1 LSGIPLSSDAEEAGE
16 FETLEERIVKT
27 KRDQDN
33 ETRVSIRLEAWQVNL
48 SELISMRL
56 GSNKA
61 EIHNRAF
68 VQGVKIIREE
78 IGWSRIDELF
88 TMREIVAVLTTVL
101 IEDLDASADMQSYLH
116 GHTMELNDTP
126 QGELMDSSK
135 VPVQKSVTSELEENF
150 ADRMNMKLAQLN
162 RIVIGAGLKTSENA
176 QPQHE
181 HYADEMVSSFKQGV
195 EDAEKLLE
203 RYFYRMM
210 SMSAPLGVSVDRET
224 MDDINTFIEYMEGD
238 KKDVCEK
245 LADQIEVDD

>member
-16 FETLEERIVKT
+16 FETLEERVVKT

-33 ETRVSIRLEAWQVNL
+33 ETRISIRLEPWQVNL
-48 SELISMRL
+48 SEIISMKL

-61 EIHNRAF
+61 EIYNRAF

-88 TMREIVAVLTTVL
+88 TMRETMAVMITTLT
-101 IEDLDASADMQSYLH
+101 EDNGASTDLQKSLH
-116 GHTMELNDTP
+116 DYTMELTDTP
-126 QGELMDSSK
+126 QGELMEPAK

-150 ADRMNMKLAQLN
+150 ADRMNMKLYQLN
-162 RIVIGAGLKTSENA
+162 RIVIGAGLKTSKNTSQE
-176 QPQHE
+176 HE
-181 HYADEMVSSFKQGV
+181 DYADEMVSSFKQGV
-195 EDAEKLLE
+195 EDAEELLE

-210 SMSAPLGVSVDRET
+210 SMSAPLEVSVDRDT
-224 MDDINTFIEYMEGD
+224 MDDINTFIECMEGD

-245 LADQIEVDD
+245 LADQIEVDN